1 MVIHT
6 APSPT
11 LPGGVSERGSSPGR
25 QSEMSPGAGTQRLRS
40 INNPAPLPA
49 LTAAPHRLIKHSVLL
64 LQELGVMT
72 YFFHARVPVNEQ
84 YNRNIWFKPSHFTVE
99 IMQRPPR

>member
-6 APSPT
+6 ALSPT
-11 LPGGVSERGSSPGR
+11 VPGGVSERGSSPRR

-40 INNPAPLPA
+40 INNPAPLSA
-49 LTAAPHRLIKHSVLL
+49 LTAASHRLIKHSVLL

-72 YFFHARVPVNEQ
+72 YFFH
-84 YNRNIWFKPSHFTVE
+84 
-99 IMQRPPR
+99 MPRACE